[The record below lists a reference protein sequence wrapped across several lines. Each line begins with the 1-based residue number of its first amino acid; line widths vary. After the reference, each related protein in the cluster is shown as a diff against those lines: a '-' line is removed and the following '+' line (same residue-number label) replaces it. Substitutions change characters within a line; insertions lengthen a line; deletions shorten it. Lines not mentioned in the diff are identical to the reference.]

1 MDVTKYLIEHVEKG
15 KKDLKGIDH
24 SIAEFASMNNLPI
37 GEMYHIMSIY
47 FAANLILL
55 WLPIALING
64 IRSKTSTTLM
74 QGIRRFSSGEFTG
87 MHRIG

>member
-47 FAANLILL
+47 FAANL
-55 WLPIALING
+55 N
-64 IRSKTSTTLM
+64 STLASHCIDKRNKIEDFYNTHA
-74 QGIRRFSSGEFTG
+74 GDTEI
-87 MHRIG
+87 